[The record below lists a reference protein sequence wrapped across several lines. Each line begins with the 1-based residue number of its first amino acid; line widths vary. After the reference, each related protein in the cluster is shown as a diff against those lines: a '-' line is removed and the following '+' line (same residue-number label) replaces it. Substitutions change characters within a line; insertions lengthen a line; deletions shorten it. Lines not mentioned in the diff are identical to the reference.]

1 MSDPVWLSYIGAVT
15 GVIGTITG
23 VAGAIMG
30 YIGLRHSKQ
39 LKALDLRL
47 ELRKAD
53 SDLRAVVQELPPLLE
68 LAKKSRDRVAA
79 ATGMLRSGALEQWTS
94 VWEEDFA
101 AVRALEAELPDAES
115 DYTSAKPHELESK
128 LVSTHSMA
136 SRSARLRE
144 KYVERL
150 AADDR
155 ERDHIRE
162 DLRVRTQA
170 NLEGKH

>member
-1 MSDPVWLSYIGAVT
+1 MSEPIWLSYTGAVT
-15 GVIGTITG
+15 GIIGTITG

-30 YIGLRHSKQ
+30 YVSLRHARQ

-47 ELRKAD
+47 ELRKAAA
-53 SDLRAVVQELPPLLE
+53 DLRAVVHELPALLE

-79 ATGMLRSGALEQWTS
+79 ATGMRGSGALQEWTR
-94 VWEEDFA
+94 VWEEDIT
-101 AVRALEAELPDAES
+101 AVRALEAELPAADA
-115 DYTSAKPHELESK
+115 DYSNATPQELESR
-128 LVSTHSMA
+128 LVAIHTT
-136 SRSARLRE
+136 SARAATLKD
-144 KYVERL
+144 KYLERL

-162 DLRVRTQA
+162 DLRARAQA

>member
-1 MSDPVWLSYIGAVT
+1 MSDPVWLSYTGAVT

-53 SDLRAVVQELPPLLE
+53 SDLRAVVHELQPLLE
-68 LAKKSRDRVAA
+68 LAKKSHDRVAA
-79 ATGMLRSGALEQWTS
+79 ATGMLKSGALEQWTS
-94 VWEEDFA
+94 VWKEDLS
-101 AVRALEAELPDAES
+101 AVRALETELPDAES
-115 DYTSAKPHELESK
+115 DYTSATPHELEST
-128 LVSTHSMA
+128 LVAVHSMA
-136 SRSARLRE
+136 SRAARLRE
-144 KYVERL
+144 KYAELL

-162 DLRVRTQA
+162 DLRIRTQA
-170 NLEGKH
+170 KLEGKQ

>member
-1 MSDPVWLSYIGAVT
+1 MSEPTWLSYTGVVT

-30 YIGLRHSKQ
+30 YISLRHSKQ

-53 SDLRAVVQELPPLLE
+53 SDLCADVQGLLALLE
-68 LAKKSRDRVAA
+68 LAKKSHDWVAA
-79 ATGMLRSGALEQWTS
+79 ATGMLKSGASQQWTS
-94 VWEEDFA
+94 DWEEDFA
-101 AVRALEAELPDAES
+101 AVRALEGEVPEVDAT
-115 DYTSAKPHELESK
+115 YTSATPHELESK
-128 LVSTHSMA
+128 LVAVHTLA
-136 SRSARLRE
+136 SRAARLRE
-144 KYVERL
+144 KYRARL

-155 ERDHIRE
+155 ERDHLRE

-170 NLEGKH
+170 NFDGKQ